1 MRVFEI
7 LFPLVLLASF
17 SLAICTQVY
26 VDSGEPAELKA
37 WVWKEGKLV
46 AEADNTLL
54 DFQLR
59 IYRPDL
65 SNIYV
70 VDDGFEYSAVR
81 DLETFHFDSPGVWRI
96 AVVSQSY
103 YGTVELCSDSVSQFE
118 RIRGGEK
125 PKGFLEKILDLIRS
139 IFGF

>member
-1 MRVFEI
+1 MRGFEI

-26 VDSGEPAELKA
+26 VDSGKPAELKA

-59 IYRPDL
+59 VYRPDL

-70 VDDGFEYSAVR
+70 VDDGFENSPVR
-81 DLETFHFDSPGVWRI
+81 DLEIFHFDSPGVWRI
-96 AVVSQSY
+96 AVVSQSHS
-103 YGTVELCSDSVSQFE
+103 GVISLCSDSVGQFE
-118 RIRGGEK
+118 RIYGGEK
-125 PKGFLEKILDLIRS
+125 PKGFLEVILNFIRS

>member
-1 MRVFEI
+1 MKGFEV
-7 LFPLVLLASF
+7 LFPLVLLANFSF
-17 SLAICTQVY
+17 AICTQVY
-26 VDSGEPAELKA
+26 VDVSNPAELKA

-65 SNIYV
+65 SDIYV
-70 VDDGFEYSAVR
+70 VDDGFEYAPVR
-81 DLETFHFDSPGVWRI
+81 DLEVFHFDSPGVWRI
-96 AVVSQSY
+96 AVVSQSHS
-103 YGTVELCSDSVSQFE
+103 GVVKLCSDSVSQFE
-118 RIRGGEK
+118 RIYGGEK
-125 PKGFLEKILDLIRS
+125 PKGFLEVILDLIRG